1 MFLKELRP
9 ETTVEKQILTAF
21 IISDELLHQF
31 SNVAKLEYFQSS
43 FIREIVGWAFEYYKS
58 YQKAPKTYIQSI
70 FDFKV
75 ADGKVD
81 GAESK
86 LIEQLL
92 TELSHQFEVQNEVN
106 VNYYADIIEEYFKR
120 RELEITVNVVQNL
133 LRENRVADA
142 EYTVV
147 KHNQIV
153 RVREDFINPF
163 EEEVIRKTFEEST
176 NDFFRFP
183 GQLGDFLGD
192 FDRGWLVG
200 LAGPFK
206 RGKTWYA
213 QEFAVQAMLSF
224 RKVLFFSLEMAE
236 KQMNERLYKRLTVTG
251 DMSKTYRFP
260 IFDCKHNQ
268 TGTCLRPER
277 MNRETLFD
285 DEESWQ
291 QLPPAFNINSTYQ
304 SCTVCRH
311 NGTLDQFYHPAVWY
325 EPRRR
330 PEYDERRIALKLRQ
344 LQMYFPYLR
353 YKCYPRFSAN
363 VSDLKRDVQMLEW
376 LYDFVPDV
384 IVIDYADILRP
395 EEGASEGFEKEDRT
409 WIALSQLAME
419 KNCLVVTPTQVTKAG
434 QNATQIGVQHQARWV
449 GKMGHVDAM
458 FALNQ
463 TEKEQNKGLMRFSTI
478 AHRHNKFSPSHNC
491 LVLQNLDLG
500 QPHLDSEIQRFEEQ
514 NEDEDE
520 MD

>member
-1 MFLKELRP
+1 MFLSEIK
-9 ETTVEKQILTAF
+9 TDIVVEKQILTAF
-21 IISDELLHQF
+21 IVSDEILHQF
-31 SNVAKLEYFQSS
+31 SNITKPEYFESTYIGDIIKWTLEY
-43 FIREIVGWAFEYYKS
+43 
-58 YQKAPKTYIQSI
+58 YQKHEKSPKTYIQSI
-70 FDFKV
+70 FDYKV

-81 GAESK
+81 EAKSK

-92 TELSHQFEVQNEVN
+92 TELSVQFEVQNEVN
-106 VNYYADIIEEYFKR
+106 VNYYADIIEEHFKR
-120 RELEITVNVVQNL
+120 RELEITVNVVKNL
-133 LRENRVADA
+133 IADKRVSEA
-142 EYTVV
+142 EFALVGYSKIART
-147 KHNQIV
+147 
-153 RVREDFINPF
+153 REDFVNPF
-163 EEEVIRKTFEEST
+163 DEEEIRKTFEES
-176 NDFFRFP
+176 NQDFFRFP

-192 FDRGWLVG
+192 FDRGWLIG

-224 RKVLFFSLEMAE
+224 RKVLFFSLEMSE

-251 DMSKTYRFP
+251 DEAKVYRFP

-277 MNRETLFD
+277 TNRETLYE
-285 DEESWQ
+285 DEGGWND
-291 QLPPAFNINSTYQ
+291 LPPTFTVNSTYQ
-304 SCTVCRH
+304 ACSVCRH
-311 NGTLDQFYHPAVWY
+311 DRVLDQFYFPAMWY
-325 EPRRR
+325 EARRR

-344 LQMYFPYLR
+344 LKMYFPYIR

-363 VSDLKRDVQMLEW
+363 VGDMRRDVQMLEW
-376 LYDFVPDV
+376 LYDFIPDV
-384 IVIDYADILRP
+384 IVVDYADILRP

-419 KNCLVVTPTQVTKAG
+419 RNCLVVTPTQVTKAG
-434 QNATQIGVQHQARWV
+434 QDAAQIGVKHQARWV

-500 QPHLDSEIQRFEEQ
+500 QPHLDSEIQRFEERD
-514 NEDEDE
+514 EDEDE
-520 MD
+520 LD